1 MIYLPLFIITITQC
15 RLICS
20 FVNLSKQS
28 LYKQNQNLID
38 KDITTY
44 KPKYLRNQRTI
55 LKNAIITPPLTPVIF
70 NSTFYHNIDKQMAT
84 IALPAFVSLA
94 ADPLASMV
102 DALFI
107 GRLDPSNQAGMGI
120 SISAH
125 YSISKLYNDPLLK
138 TSTSL
143 VAGKTD
149 DELSASVSTA
159 MIIAAFIGI
168 FQTAIFMFGGDY
180 ILNIMRVPVF
190 SDMRRP
196 AVEYLKWRAAGVPA
210 GTLLLVA
217 IGKAYVVRCNI
228 VFDIICMLR
237 MILYIITA
245 IMYIRHDSICIVCLL
260 YVCNAVIYLIYLY
273 NISLY
278 LTRHLPR
285 SRRH

>member
-1 MIYLPLFIITITQC
+1 MRKDEFNLIFTQPIITRMTCLLFILTITQC
-15 RLICS
+15 QLICS
-20 FVNLSKQS
+20 FINLSKQS
-28 LYKQNQNLID
+28 LYKKQNQNTNN
-38 KDITTY
+38 KDTSPY
-44 KPKYLRNQRTI
+44 KTNTNAKFLRNQVI
-55 LKNAIITPPLTPVIF
+55 LKNAIITPSLTPVIF
-70 NSTFYHNIDKQMAT
+70 NSTFYDNIDKQMAT

-102 DALFI
+102 DALYI

-159 MIIAAFIGI
+159 MIIAAIIGI

-217 IGKAYVVRCNI
+217 IGKAFIALFI
-228 VFDIICMLR
+228 VFDIIC
-237 MILYIITA
+237 
-245 IMYIRHDSICIVCLL
+245 ICVLWL
-260 YVCNAVIYLIYLY
+260 Q
-273 NISLY
+273 
-278 LTRHLPR
+278 
-285 SRRH
+285 

>member
-1 MIYLPLFIITITQC
+1 MRKDEFNLIFTQPIITRMTCLLLFILTITQC
-15 RLICS
+15 QLICS
-20 FVNLSKQS
+20 FINLSKQS
-28 LYKQNQNLID
+28 LYKKQNQNTNTNTNN
-38 KDITTY
+38 KDTSHY
-44 KPKYLRNQRTI
+44 KTNTNAKFSRNQVI
-55 LKNAIITPPLTPVIF
+55 LKNAIITPSLTPVIF
-70 NSTFYHNIDKQMAT
+70 NSTFYNNIDKQMAT

-102 DALFI
+102 DALYI

-217 IGKAYVVRCNI
+217 IGKI
-228 VFDIICMLR
+228 FSM
-237 MILYIITA
+237 
-245 IMYIRHDSICIVCLL
+245 
-260 YVCNAVIYLIYLY
+260 
-273 NISLY
+273 
-278 LTRHLPR
+278 
-285 SRRH
+285 

>member
-1 MIYLPLFIITITQC
+1 MAYLLQLIIAITQC
-15 RLICS
+15 HLICS
-20 FVNLSKQS
+20 FINLSKQS
-28 LYKQNQNLID
+28 LYKQQNQNIIKSD
-38 KDITTY
+38 TTY
-44 KPKYLRNQRTI
+44 KTNANTKFLRNQII

-70 NSTFYHNIDKQMAT
+70 NSTFYNNIDKQMAT

-102 DALFI
+102 DALYI

-217 IGKAYVVRCNI
+217 IGTH
-228 VFDIICMLR
+228 ML
-237 MILYIITA
+237 Y
-245 IMYIRHDSICIVCLL
+245 
-260 YVCNAVIYLIYLY
+260 VIYLFYIVGLNYDVVY
-273 NISLY
+273 VYYKCNHAYTTSY
-278 LTRHLPR
+278 V
-285 SRRH
+285 